1 MIGQDDDDDDEII
14 LWKQFSP
21 YFQQGPWPQLLT
33 ITNLQEIVSR
43 YYKGTAAIEEIL
55 QRMAE
60 VILSFR
66 LLKLELNLVET
77 SAINVCCIFNLVLI

>member
-21 YFQQGPWPQLLT
+21 YFQQGPWPLLLT

-55 QRMAE
+55 
-60 VILSFR
+60 
-66 LLKLELNLVET
+66 
-77 SAINVCCIFNLVLI
+77 